1 MLIKKLGL
9 LLLCV
14 CSTTLLAQTKATV
27 SPSTDPRIEI
37 LGDNYQPISGVA
49 ATQSHIVVYRLADS
63 QLPGVT
69 SVLVNGSYHAS
80 LLKGAWTDLCLGP
93 ASVQFTLR
101 QTVAGQMTPK
111 RAAPL
116 SLALEAGRTHYL
128 QVVDSADAPVLQT
141 VSAMQ
146 AERELPAT
154 RKQLHTLSRA
164 AQTCEPVAS
173 AATN

>member
-1 MLIKKLGL
+1 MKKLGL
-9 LLLCV
+9 LLLCM
-14 CSTTLLAQTKATV
+14 CSTTVFAQTQAAA
-27 SPSTDPRIEI
+27 PSADPRTEI

-93 ASVQFTLR
+93 ASVQLTLR